1 MSKPNQLSVTILSI
15 FSILAIGVMVNE
27 TVGQKLCAIVIPN
40 RSVDGKSSAATCLIE
55 LCVPLCKTK
64 YANGTGTCRIQVP
77 QREEVI
83 PPRAPEEE
91 CLCVYNTN
99 SICPT
104 KKEQNL

>member
-1 MSKPNQLSVTILSI
+1 MSFIFNSLFLTI
-15 FSILAIGVMVNE
+15 IGVMVNE